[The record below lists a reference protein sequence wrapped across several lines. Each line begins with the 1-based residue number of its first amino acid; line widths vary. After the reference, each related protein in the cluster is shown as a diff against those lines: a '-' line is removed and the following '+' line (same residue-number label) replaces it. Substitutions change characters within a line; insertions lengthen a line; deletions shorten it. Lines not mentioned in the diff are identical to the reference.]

1 MRGFFEPKAVAVV
14 GVSNSLDNL
23 GWIVSANLQNFGFGG
38 AVYEVG
44 PRGGSVFGRPIY
56 RSLEEVP
63 GPVDLAVFLTP
74 AAVVPDLLEQCGR
87 LGIRRVVIESG
98 GFDELGEEGL
108 RLAALVKEVAGRH
121 QIRFIGPNC
130 LGVFNSRSGVAT
142 AFGPLEPGIK
152 PGGISVLSQS
162 GGVMM
167 TILNALTSEGLG
179 VAKMVSMGNKLD
191 VDENE
196 LLEFLIEDPETTA
209 ICMYLEGISGGRRL
223 LELAR
228 QTDKPIVI
236 HKSNTGAAAR
246 RIAASHTAALAADDR
261 VVDAAFR
268 QVGIARVRGMRAM
281 MHYLK
286 ALALAPMRGSGV
298 VVLSRSGGDAVMAAD
313 ECERLGLDLVEL
325 PQDFLDRAQ
334 GRLRANVIRLTNP
347 MDLGDLFDLD
357 VYHDLAESTLAMDP
371 IDGMVF
377 MNTYVGGPEGS
388 GAETLFRQIYDLSQA
403 AGKPVAMIPPPVNPS
418 QGSKPPTSSPCQQ

>member
-1 MRGFFEPKAVAVV
+1 
-14 GVSNSLDNL
+14 
-23 GWIVSANLQNFGFGG
+23 
-38 AVYEVG
+38 
-44 PRGGSVFGRPIY
+44 
-56 RSLEEVP
+56 
-63 GPVDLAVFLTP
+63 
-74 AAVVPDLLEQCGR
+74 
-87 LGIRRVVIESG
+87 
-98 GFDELGEEGL
+98 
-108 RLAALVKEVAGRH
+108 
-121 QIRFIGPNC
+121 
-130 LGVFNSRSGVAT
+130 
-142 AFGPLEPGIK
+142 
-152 PGGISVLSQS
+152 
-162 GGVMM
+162 MM

-246 RIAASHTAALAADDR
+246 RIAASHTAALAADDQ

-298 VVLSRSGGDAVMAAD
+298 AVLSRSGGDAVMAAD

-357 VYHDLAESTLAMDP
+357 VYHDLAEATLAMDHV
-371 IDGMVF
+371 DGMVF

-388 GAETLFRQIYDLSQA
+388 GAEA
-403 AGKPVAMIPPPVNPS
+403 ALPPDPRALPGRR
-418 QGSKPPTSSPCQQ
+418 GSRWPCTQTPPRPR